1 MGCFAT
7 EENTEDDNPP
17 IGINYSRRRFKMK
30 SVTRYF
36 RNAVA
41 ASMQGTVNYK
51 KERFFVVTEGELL
64 SGKLSEENNFNIW
77 KKEYDA
83 ESDNDEEKLKIK
95 KCNYCI
101 KDISNGIPGWRKD
114 GRQYRRDDFIF
125 LFAVMR
131 NPYRKVMYAG

>member
-41 ASMQGTVNYK
+41 TSMQGTVNYK
-51 KERFFVVTEGELL
+51 KSV
-64 SGKLSEENNFNIW
+64 
-77 KKEYDA
+77 
-83 ESDNDEEKLKIK
+83 
-95 KCNYCI
+95 
-101 KDISNGIPGWRKD
+101 
-114 GRQYRRDDFIF
+114 F
-125 LFAVMR
+125 L
-131 NPYRKVMYAG
+131 

>member
-41 ASMQGTVNYK
+41 ASMQGTCLLY
-51 KERFFVVTEGELL
+51 TSDAADEL
-64 SGKLSEENNFNIW
+64 
-77 KKEYDA
+77 
-83 ESDNDEEKLKIK
+83 
-95 KCNYCI
+95 
-101 KDISNGIPGWRKD
+101 
-114 GRQYRRDDFIF
+114 
-125 LFAVMR
+125 
-131 NPYRKVMYAG
+131 

>member
-64 SGKLSEENNFNIW
+64 SGKLVKRIILIYGRRSMMQRAIMM
-77 KKEYDA
+77 KK
-83 ESDNDEEKLKIK
+83 N
-95 KCNYCI
+95 
-101 KDISNGIPGWRKD
+101 
-114 GRQYRRDDFIF
+114 
-125 LFAVMR
+125 
-131 NPYRKVMYAG
+131 

>member
-64 SGKLSEENNFNIW
+64 SGKLSE
-77 KKEYDA
+77 A
-83 ESDNDEEKLKIK
+83 L
-95 KCNYCI
+95 
-101 KDISNGIPGWRKD
+101 
-114 GRQYRRDDFIF
+114 YRR
-125 LFAVMR
+125 
-131 NPYRKVMYAG
+131 